1 MAKSELE
8 VFDGRDN
15 RREIMLL
22 LYRLGSDARRARFI
36 ESLIP
41 LSLKGF
47 AGCPLKVGKQCDPV
61 SAYFML
67 VGVCNELGVSINE
80 AARRLEKYVRR
91 AADAADDGRTTAFL
105 DGDARRHAAA
115 VRIATE

>member
-1 MAKSELE
+1 MKSELE
-8 VFDGRDN
+8 TFDGRDN
-15 RREIMLL
+15 RREVMILL
-22 LYRLGSDARRARFI
+22 ERLGSDERRAEFI

-47 AGCPLKVGKQCDPV
+47 AGCPMKVQGPCNSV

-80 AARRLEKYVRR
+80 MAQRLDKVVSGGNHGR
-91 AADAADDGRTTAFL
+91 AGHGERSRQTHR
-105 DGDARRHAAA
+105 G
-115 VRIATE
+115 